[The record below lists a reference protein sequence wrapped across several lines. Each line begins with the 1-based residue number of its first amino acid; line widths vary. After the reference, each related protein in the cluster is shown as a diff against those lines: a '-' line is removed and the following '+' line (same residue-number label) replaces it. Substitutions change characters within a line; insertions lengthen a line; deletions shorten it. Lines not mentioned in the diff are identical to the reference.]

1 MADEPKEA
9 PAEDESGQVEEST
22 PQETDDSGQGEEMS
36 EANGIKETP
45 EFKDLE
51 TLAKEK
57 GWKENEIVDQL
68 SQSYQEL
75 ERRLGNYKD
84 VSDKAKTYDELAE
97 KYDLDQLEQMAQQ
110 AQAYEQARANLDRFT
125 QDNQL
130 EQGNLDLSQAK
141 TDQLAQLWRNGQI
154 GLNDL
159 PKERQYEVEQFV
171 RNQDQA
177 IAQATEKQA
186 QELTEKYPIL
196 KDEYWSGLAAD
207 RIEKGMTD
215 PKTGRELSP
224 EEIVMQLDHQVKQ
237 LEKRGEERLKKQ
249 TEKIKQGNLE
259 SSDSNASTRP
269 NPKIKS
275 IHDAFRA
282 AQQEAE
288 SA

>member
-1 MADEPKEA
+1 MAEEPKEV
-9 PAEDESGQVEEST
+9 PADDDNGQVEEST
-22 PQETDDSGQGEEMS
+22 PDVSTEDSGQDDTS
-36 EANGIKETP
+36 EANGIKEAP

-57 GWKENEIVDQL
+57 GWKEDQIVDQL

-84 VSDKAKTYDELAE
+84 VSEKAKTYDELAE

-130 EQGNLDLSQAK
+130 EQGNFDLSQAK
-141 TDQLAQLWRNGQI
+141 TDQLAQLWREGRI
-154 GLNDL
+154 GLNEL

-215 PKTGRELSP
+215 PKTGRQLSP
-224 EEIVMQLDHQVKQ
+224 DEIVMQLDQQVKQ

-275 IHDAFRA
+275 IHDAFKA
-282 AQQEAE
+282 AQQEVE